1 MTEFSDAGWQDMH
14 PAMWMAR
21 EVARALHVEMT
32 NKDLVITSGRR
43 PKTPGGSSKHETGEA
58 MDIRVWYLDSAQNQ
72 HNYADE
78 LRTRLGEDFD
88 VIVEGP
94 ASRDPRYADRVPHI
108 HVEYDPK
115 GRHAPEP
122 DKPRRRWRGTP

>member
-1 MTEFSDAGWQDMH
+1 VTSFSDAAWAGMH

-43 PKTPGGSSKHETGEA
+43 PKTRGGSSKHETGEA
-58 MDIRVWYLDSAQNQ
+58 MDIRVWYLDSPQNQ
-72 HNYADE
+72 HRYADE
-78 LRTRLGEDFD
+78 LSARLGEDFD

-94 ASRDPRYADRVPHI
+94 AARLERYHDRVAHI

-115 GRHAPEP
+115 GRHSAEQN
-122 DKPRRRWRGTP
+122 